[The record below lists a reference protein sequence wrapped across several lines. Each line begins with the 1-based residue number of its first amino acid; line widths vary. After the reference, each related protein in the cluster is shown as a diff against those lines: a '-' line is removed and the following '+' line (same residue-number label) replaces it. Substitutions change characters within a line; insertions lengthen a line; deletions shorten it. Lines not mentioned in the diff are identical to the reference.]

1 MQVHAHISTKCTLV
15 CINDNG
21 MKIQYSYD
29 NKTGLIQNNASP
41 VEYSV
46 GHGNR
51 AFEEVIKGQT
61 ISKATNAV
69 IIFVFFE
76 RI

>member
-1 MQVHAHISTKCTLV
+1 M

-61 ISKATNAV
+61 ISKATNAG

>member
-1 MQVHAHISTKCTLV
+1 
-15 CINDNG
+15 

-61 ISKATNAV
+61 ISKATNAG